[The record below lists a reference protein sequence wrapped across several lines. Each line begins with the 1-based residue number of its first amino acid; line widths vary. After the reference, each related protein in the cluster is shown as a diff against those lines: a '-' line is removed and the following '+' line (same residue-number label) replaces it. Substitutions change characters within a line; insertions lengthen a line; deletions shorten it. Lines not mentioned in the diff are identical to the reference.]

1 MLVDKIRSLQKI
13 RSLLT
18 PDGYISIEELEQI
31 PAFKLPLANLA
42 CDELFLLDYLR
53 QTGELIG
60 FKYP

>member
-31 PAFKLPLANLA
+31 PAFNLDFSNTRSA
-42 CDELFLLDYLR
+42 SGLR
-53 QTGELIG
+53 L
-60 FKYP
+60 

>member
-31 PAFKLPLANLA
+31 PAFN
-42 CDELFLLDYLR
+42 FLW
-53 QTGELIG
+53 LIS
-60 FKYP
+60 PAMNCSC